1 MFENIEIAGLM
12 NRDFINVKVDREE
25 RPDLDDIYQKSA
37 QVFLGR
43 GGGWPLTMFL
53 TPDQEPFY
61 GGTYFPPVPRHNLP
75 GFPDVLR
82 GVVEAYRNHRDDVR
96 KNVEKVK
103 TGLLRVGTP
112 QPSSDPLTDR
122 FAR

>member
-1 MFENIEIAGLM
+1 M
-12 NRDFINVKVDREE
+12 NQDFINVKVDREE

-61 GGTYFPPVPRHNLP
+61 GGTYFPPAPRS
-75 GFPDVLR
+75 
-82 GVVEAYRNHRDDVR
+82 ACCCVR
-96 KNVEKVK
+96 RLGQK
-103 TGLLRVGTP
+103 TSPIKSRCSY
-112 QPSSDPLTDR
+112 SSKPWQLEGSTIISAAGSTATR
-122 FAR
+122 WMASG